1 MSASL
6 ATVLASVMP
15 DRRYPI
21 VPLKYG
27 VAGYGPW
34 RIHFDPPPIP
44 VRNCD
49 WHWAHDDFDGA
60 DDAYDHRAGSCGTFA
75 DALNECDSWEDEV

>member
-1 MSASL
+1 MSTL
-6 ATVLASVMP
+6 DTVLAGVIL

-27 VAGYGPW
+27 VIGYGPW
-34 RIHFDPPPIP
+34 RIQFYAPPIP

-49 WHWAHDDFDGA
+49 WHWSHDGFDGA
-60 DDAYDHRAGSCGTFA
+60 DDSFDDRAGSCATFA
-75 DALNECDSWEDEV
+75 DALNECDICEDETA